1 MSEAF
6 KMSIYIDSH
15 KVVLKQVGDIFLDSC
30 SPLPNHHLNHFNPS
44 DGDGYSE
51 IYDFGKLCVG
61 KGKYWIDHPLQMSAE
76 TPAHSFGITI
86 LLSGTHH
93 IQNHKSNHKYEIR
106 SPMIIL
112 RKGSLGL
119 QTIHLQEHK
128 EMSLISLDFN
138 QSFLEIMKSN
148 SLNSDFTKF
157 FLNEPSPALKTINI
171 PHKNVLHQAH
181 YLLNIPSAQ
190 SSIDLLHLEG
200 AALELMSLLL
210 GNNRKS
216 NEIPLSVKR
225 TIFIL
230 ENEFEKKITIRSLAK
245 QVGINECD
253 LKKIFK
259 EYTGKT
265 IGHYLL
271 ENRMKCAQILLKEGV
286 SIENVANQIGY
297 SSTQYFK
304 KIYER
309 YFSYSC

>member
-1 MSEAF
+1 
-6 KMSIYIDSH
+6 MSIYIDSH
-15 KVVLKQVGDIFLDSC
+15 KAVLKQVGDIFLDMY

-61 KGKYWIDHPLQMSAE
+61 KGKYWVDRPLKMSAE
-76 TPAHSFGITI
+76 CPTNVFGITI

-93 IQNHKSNHKYEIR
+93 IKNHCTNHEYQIR

-112 RKGSLGL
+112 RKGHLGL
-119 QTIHLQEHK
+119 QTIYLQENK

-138 QSFLEIMKSN
+138 ENFIEIMESN
-148 SLNSDFTKF
+148 FQHHDLAKF
-157 FLNEPSPALKTINI
+157 FLSDHGPALKTINI
-171 PHKNVLHQAH
+171 PNKNVLHQAH
-181 YLLNIPSAQ
+181 YLLNLPFAQ

-210 GNNRKS
+210 DNNTKS
-216 NEIPLSVKR
+216 NQAPPSINKTIEILN
-225 TIFIL
+225 TD
-230 ENEFEKKITIRSLAK
+230 FEQKITIRALAK

-253 LKKIFK
+253 LKRLFK

-271 ENRMKCAQILLKEGV
+271 EIRMKHAQILLKEGV

-297 SSTQYFK
+297 SSGQYFK
-304 KIYER
+304 QIFER
-309 YFSYSC
+309 HFGYSC

>member
-1 MSEAF
+1 MSV
-6 KMSIYIDSH
+6 YIDSH
-15 KVVLKQVGDIFLDSC
+15 KAVLKQVGDLFLDMY

-61 KGKYWIDHPLQMSAE
+61 KGKYWVDRPLKMSAE
-76 TPAHSFGITI
+76 TPHHLFGITI
-86 LLSGTHH
+86 LLSGTHR
-93 IQNHKSNHKYEIR
+93 IKNHCTQHEYQIR

-119 QTIHLQEHK
+119 QTIYLQEHK

-138 QSFLEIMKSN
+138 NTFLESIKN
-148 SLNSDFTKF
+148 HFQHSDLAQF
-157 FLNEPSPALKTINI
+157 FLTGSSPALKTIHI
-171 PHKNVLHQAH
+171 PNKNALHQAH
-181 YLLNIPSAQ
+181 YLLNLPPAQ

-200 AALELMSLLL
+200 AALELMSTLLEDSAKT
-210 GNNRKS
+210 NDV
-216 NEIPLSVKR
+216 PLSIKK
-225 TIFIL
+225 TISIL
-230 ENEFEKKITIRSLAK
+230 ETNFESKITIRTLAK

-253 LKKIFK
+253 LKRLFK
-259 EYTGKT
+259 EYTDKT

-271 ENRMKCAQILLKEGV
+271 EIRMKYAQALLKKGV
-286 SIENVANQIGY
+286 STENVAIQIGY

-309 YFSYSC
+309 YFGYRC